1 MLQNFVLET
10 LWLFE
15 IIMSYMWL
23 IKIVWVFVS
32 ISVFVVFLYHL
43 QFYYE
48 IDFFIKNVD
57 VLGEFSMASYK
68 IFMILFALFPLIGG
82 IIIVWSVVEGLNS
95 RIFLTR
101 FGCP

>member
-23 IKIVWVFVS
+23 IKIVWVFLS
-32 ISVFVVFLYHL
+32 ISVFVFFLYHL

-57 VLGEFSMASYK
+57 VLGEFSRASYK
-68 IFMILFALFPLIGG
+68 IFMILFALSPVIGG
-82 IIIVWSVVEGLNS
+82 IIIVWSAVEGLNS
-95 RIFLTR
+95 RKFLTR